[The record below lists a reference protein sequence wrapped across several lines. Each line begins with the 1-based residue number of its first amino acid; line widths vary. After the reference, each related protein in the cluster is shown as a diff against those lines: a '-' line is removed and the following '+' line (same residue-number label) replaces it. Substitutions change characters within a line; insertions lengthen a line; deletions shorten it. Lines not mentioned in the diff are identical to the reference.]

1 MGKKTL
7 TYILIIVFIGS
18 AVICAMNECSLLLK
32 VKALEKE
39 LEHYQVWEKQYM
51 LDNPDYENVRIL
63 IDVDEKTLY
72 LLDGNKLIK
81 KYTVATGKLSTPTPL
96 GRWKIINKARWGG
109 GFGSRWM
116 QIDVPWGTYGIH
128 GTNQPSSIGYN
139 ASHGCIRMLNKDVED
154 LYMYVKYGTPVAIYG
169 GLYGSFG
176 NGARNLKPGDKGM
189 DVVEV
194 QRRLQMFGYY
204 NGSIDG
210 VYGPGMERAVNS
222 FQKDKG
228 LPVNRVIYYE
238 TYRAMGILMVD

>member
-1 MGKKTL
+1 MKKKVL
-7 TYILIIVFIGS
+7 IYILAVVLIGS
-18 AVICAMNECSLLLK
+18 AVICVMNECSILLK

-51 LDNPDYENVRIL
+51 MDNPDYENVRIL

-72 LLDGNKLIK
+72 LMDGNKLIK
-81 KYTVATGKLSTPTPL
+81 KYTVATGKPSTPTPL
-96 GRWKIINKARWGG
+96 GRWKIISKARWGG

-116 QIDVPWGTYGIH
+116 QIDVPWGKYGIH
-128 GTNQPSSIGYN
+128 GTNQPSSIGYS

-154 LYMYVKYGTPVAIYG
+154 LYTYVKYGTPVVIYG
-169 GLYGSFG
+169 GLFGPFG
-176 NGARNLKPGDKGM
+176 NGARNLKPGDKGI

-194 QRRLQMFGYY
+194 QRRLKMLGYY
-204 NGSIDG
+204 NGYIDG
-210 VYGPGMERAVNS
+210 VYGPSMERAVNS